1 MYVYMY
7 IISEKIITYDNLCY
21 ALFVSMCGEPKLRR
35 QSAITRLQ
43 ATITGTI
50 FD

>member
-7 IISEKIITYDNLCY
+7 KISEKIITYDNLCY

-35 QSAITRLQ
+35 QSAITQ